1 MSIGGDKRD
10 KITMGI
16 EYQKDTIFAGVDEKL
31 LQRAKL
37 DSYLRDVAE
46 RMNEV
51 YGLGYWDWDDV
62 PPRDKQKLRELGYNP
77 YKAIAEDEAVDRAID
92 NELMNYK

>member
-1 MSIGGDKRD
+1 M
-10 KITMGI
+10 
-16 EYQKDTIFAGVDEKL
+16 ELVNQKDTIFAGVSDEL

-51 YGLGYWDWDDV
+51 YGSENWDWNDV
-62 PPRDKQKLRELGYNP
+62 PPQEKQKLNELGYNP
-77 YKAIAEDEAVDRAID
+77 AQALAEDEAVDRAID
-92 NELMNYK
+92 NEVMNFE